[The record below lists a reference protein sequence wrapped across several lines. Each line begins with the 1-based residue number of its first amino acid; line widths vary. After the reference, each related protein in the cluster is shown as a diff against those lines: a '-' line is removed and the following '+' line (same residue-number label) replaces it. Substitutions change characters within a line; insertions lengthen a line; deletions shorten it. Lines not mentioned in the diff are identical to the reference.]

1 MPSLLCTDDNA
12 LMRRVQAGDAN
23 AFRALYDRHAG
34 RALALATGVM
44 RNRTQAE
51 DVVQEAF
58 LAAWRFRAAYAPAR
72 GSVASWLMTI
82 VRNRALDA
90 LRRNAIREQPAH
102 DFGQLDTLPA
112 GDEPLDDRA
121 ARDDQGRAVR
131 VALRRL
137 PLEQASALGLAYFGG
152 LTQAEIAQRLD
163 VPLGTVKSRVR
174 LGLRRLAGELGL
186 AMGGGTP
193 RGVPFS

>member
-1 MPSLLCTDDNA
+1 MTSLLLTDDA
-12 LMRRVQAGDAN
+12 ACMRRVQAGDSD

-34 RALALATGVM
+34 RALAVATGVM

-58 LAAWRFRAAYAPAR
+58 LAAWRFRAAYTPSR

-90 LRRNAIREQPAH
+90 LRRAAIREQPAH
-102 DFGQLDTLPA
+102 NLGELDTLAA
-112 GDEPLDDRA
+112 GDEPLEEHA
-121 ARDDQGRAVR
+121 ARHDERREVR

-152 LTQAEIAQRLD
+152 LTQAEIAQQLD

-174 LGLRRLAGELGL
+174 LGLRRLSTELGL
-186 AMGGGTP
+186 AMAGTP
-193 RGVPFS
+193 RRVSG